1 MTGTT
6 LLLILLYFAT
16 TASAALLLFEG
27 TVRAVAWLERRRDE
41 D

>member
-1 MTGTT
+1 MTGAT
-6 LLLILLYFAT
+6 LLIIGLYFAI
-16 TASAALLLFEG
+16 TASTALLLFEV